1 VTLSGDG
8 RSGVSAAR
16 SPRRWARDWRVW
28 LGLAIT
34 AVAIYWTLRGVEVR
48 EVARTLARAN
58 GWLLLAMLP
67 CQVIALWLR
76 AVRWRY
82 LTEPLCPDGI
92 PQGALFRATAVGFML
107 VNIFPLR
114 IGEIVR
120 PWLLARETGLRAPA
134 AIGTVVIERAID
146 FATLAVIGGLVLLF
160 HTQTLPVWV
169 RTGAGLIAGFGL
181 IPLGLTL
188 AVRLDEQWTLRVA
201 MRLLRVLPARLAG
214 RTLDVLA
221 QLARGFSSLRTGRE
235 VMMVLVYSAL
245 IWGVL
250 IAAPFWLALPALGI
264 RLAPGD
270 AILATYTGLAFT
282 AVAVA
287 IPAAPGFFGVYHFAC
302 REALALFGVSP
313 AVAVGYGTVVHLSY
327 WIPITLT
334 GFVCLARSRLHL
346 ADLTSTPVGKA
357 GAGAHR

>member
-1 VTLSGDG
+1 L
-8 RSGVSAAR
+8 AAR

-28 LGLAIT
+28 LGLAVT
-34 AVAIYWTLRGVEVR
+34 AVAIYWTLRGVELG
-48 EVARTLARAN
+48 EVARTIARAN
-58 GWLLLAMLP
+58 GWLVLAMLP
-67 CQVIALWLR
+67 CQVLALWLR

-82 LTEPLCPDGI
+82 LTEPLSSEGI
-92 PQGALFRATAVGFML
+92 PPGPLFRATAVGFML

-120 PWLLARETGLRAPA
+120 PWLLARETGVRAPA
-134 AIGTVVIERAID
+134 VIGTVVVERAID
-146 FATLAVIGGLVLLF
+146 FATLAVIGGSVLLL
-160 HTQTLPVWV
+160 HTQTLPLWV
-169 RTGAGLIAGFGL
+169 RTGAVLIAGFGL
-181 IPLGLTL
+181 IPLGLTV
-188 AVRLDEQWTLRVA
+188 AVRVDEGRTLRLA
-201 MRLLRVLPARLAG
+201 TRLLRVLPSRLAG
-214 RTLDVLA
+214 RGLDVLA
-221 QLARGFSSLRTGRE
+221 QLARGFSSLRTGRDL
-235 VMMVLVYSAL
+235 MMVLVYSAL

-250 IAAPFWLALPALGI
+250 IATPFWLALPALGI
-264 RLAPGD
+264 RLAPCD
-270 AILATYTGLAFT
+270 AILATYTTLAFT

-287 IPAAPGFFGVYHFAC
+287 VPAAPGFFGVYHFAC

-346 ADLTSTPVGKA
+346 ADLTSTSVSKA